1 MVQQEVR
8 VIIVDD
14 HEIMREGL
22 RDLLQDEVGIEI
34 VGLAD
39 NGRNAIILAHQYQP
53 DILIMDL
60 KMPVMT
66 GLEALWQL
74 HREMPQAKI
83 IILTMYE
90 EEAFFLEA
98 LRAGA
103 SGYFLKG
110 SHSSELVRAIHAVQK
125 GGVYLPPQ
133 LASCLV
139 SQYLWQYQQL
149 QEFQSAP

>member
-22 RDLLQDEVGIEI
+22 RDLLEEETGIE
-34 VGLAD
+34 VVALAD
-39 NGRNAIILAHQYQP
+39 NGRSALALAHQYQP

-60 KMPVMT
+60 KMPGMT

-74 HREMPQAKI
+74 HQEMPQTKV

-110 SHSSELVRAIHAVQK
+110 SHSSELVQAIHAVQK

-133 LASCLV
+133 LASRLV
-139 SQYLWQYQQL
+139 NQYLWLYQQI
-149 QEFQSAP
+149 QASHSAL

>member
-22 RDLLQDEVGIEI
+22 RDLLQEEAGIKI
-34 VGLAD
+34 VGLAG
-39 NGRNAIILAHQYQP
+39 NGRKAITLAHQYQP
-53 DILIMDL
+53 DILIMDI
-60 KMPVMT
+60 KMPGMT
-66 GLEALWQL
+66 GLEVLWQL
-74 HREMPQAKI
+74 HQEMPQVKV

-90 EEAFFLEA
+90 EEGFFLEA

-110 SHSSELVRAIHAVQK
+110 SHSSELVQAIYAVQR
-125 GGVYLPPQ
+125 GGFYLPPQ
-133 LASCLV
+133 LASRLV
-139 SQYLWQYQQL
+139 NQYLSLYQQL
-149 QEFQSAP
+149 HESHSS